1 MTDPNE
7 VRDDDAMTQPR
18 RRFRGWYVVAVAAF
32 ILSIANVTLADFGG
46 SDASSFRLLALSL
59 IGSHMPA
66 ILLLPFIGRAV
77 DQWGPRRA
85 AMSGLLIIGGGFV
98 LHLGAHVVGILVLGN
113 AVMTFGYKMAAELPM
128 RVMVSN
134 WFARRRAAALA
145 FMEMPSI
152 VGFAANA
159 ALGVGAG
166 FAELV
171 SSDAGL
177 LTTGAFFLVLAW
189 PISRLVR
196 NRPEDYGLHPDGRDP
211 ALSSGDGSP
220 ASDYEWREALTSRPF
235 WLLAV
240 GGCAMAFAGTWV
252 FYIAGMSIER
262 DIPIRHAAYMTLL
275 ASYLAIPFAL
285 VGGFLGD
292 RLPIRRVLFG
302 CAVVM
307 ASATIVTAFAY
318 TLPLL
323 LVSAALFGIGSGAL
337 MILPLA
343 AVAMYFGRR
352 NLGTVLGCYLC
363 IVNLAGFFSH
373 AAIAFVLDVFD
384 SSTVMFLFLGLLSLA
399 GALVYLLMRE
409 PRTVPVATPGHR
421 AGEPTF

>member
-7 VRDDDAMTQPR
+7 AQVDDAMTQPR
-18 RRFRGWYVVAVAAF
+18 RRFRGWYVVAVGAF
-32 ILSIANVTLADFGG
+32 ILAIASVTLADFG
-46 SDASSFRLLALSL
+46 SSNASSFRLLALSL
-59 IGSHMPA
+59 IGTHMPA

-85 AMSGLLIIGGGFV
+85 AMSGLLILGGGFV
-98 LHLGAHVVGILVLGN
+98 LLLGAHVVGVLVLVN
-113 AVMTFGYKMAAELPM
+113 ALLAFGYKMAAELPM
-128 RVMVSN
+128 TVMVSN
-134 WFARRRAAALA
+134 WFARRRATALA

-152 VGFAANA
+152 LGFAANT
-159 ALGVGAG
+159 ALGVGVV

-171 SSDAGL
+171 SSDASL
-177 LTTGAFFLVLAW
+177 LITAAFFLVLAW

-235 WLLAV
+235 WLLAA
-240 GGCAMAFAGTWV
+240 GGCAMAFAGTWG

-262 DIPIRHAAYMTLL
+262 DIPIRHTALMSLL

-292 RLPIRRVLFG
+292 RLPIRHVLFG

-307 ASATIVTAFAY
+307 ASAMLTTAFTH
-318 TLPLL
+318 TLPLF

-337 MILPLA
+337 TILPLA
-343 AVAMYFGRR
+343 AVATYFGRR

-363 IVNLAGFFSH
+363 IVNLAGFLSH
-373 AAIAFVLDVFD
+373 ATIAFFLAAFD
-384 SSTVMFLFLGLLSLA
+384 NWTVMFLLLGSLRLA
-399 GALVYLLMRE
+399 GALAYLLMRE

>member
-1 MTDPNE
+1 MTDRKEFPG
-7 VRDDDAMTQPR
+7 DDAMTQPR
-18 RRFRGWYVVAVAAF
+18 RRFRGWYVVAVGAF
-32 ILSIANVTLADFGG
+32 ILSIASVTLADFGG
-46 SDASSFRLLALSL
+46 GNASSVRLQALNL

-77 DQWGPRRA
+77 DHWGPRRA
-85 AMSGLLIIGGGFV
+85 ALSGLLIIGGGFV

-113 AVMTFGYKMAAELPM
+113 AVMTFGYKVAAELPM

-134 WFARRRAAALA
+134 WFARRRAGALA

-152 VGFAANA
+152 VGFAANT

-171 SSDAGL
+171 TSDASL
-177 LTTGAFFLVLAW
+177 LITGAFFLVLAW

-196 NRPEDYGLHPDGRDP
+196 DRPEDYGLHPDGRDP

-235 WLLAV
+235 WLLAA
-240 GGCAMAFAGTWV
+240 GGCAMAFAGAWG

-262 DIPIRHAAYMTLL
+262 DIPIRHTAWMSLL
-275 ASYLAIPFAL
+275 ASYLAIPLTL
-285 VGGFLGD
+285 VGGYLCD
-292 RLPIRRVLFG
+292 RLPIRRVMFG
-302 CAVVM
+302 CAVVLVCAM
-307 ASATIVTAFAY
+307 VFTAFAY
-318 TLPLL
+318 TLPVL
-323 LVSAALFGIGSGAL
+323 LVSATLFGIGSGAL
-337 MILPLA
+337 TILPLA
-343 AVAMYFGRR
+343 AVATYFGRR

-363 IVNLAGFFSH
+363 IVNLAGFFSY
-373 AAIAFVLDVFD
+373 AAIALVLAVFD
-384 SSTVMFLFLGLLSLA
+384 SSTVMFLLLGLLSLA
-399 GALVYLLMRE
+399 GALAYLLMRE
-409 PRTVPVATPGHR
+409 PRTVPVATLGYR